1 MILMTNNLSNS
12 SLLHCRLLETSLGCS
27 ITIEYE
33 KIEWQEDIQ
42 CIIRFHGR
50 HCLSSMFPIEITRDG
65 RIQTNFVY
73 KDVGEIMAIG
83 IELLSNKDIG
93 LYIKWIEISIP
104 RKSYL
109 QRFDVQRWLHSNIGD
124 GRTRLILTPNQ
135 LPGYVPKRMLENI
148 EQPKRDNVKY
158 MLLIEISQ
166 AKGNVDGSMLSI
178 DLIGKYGRTSAHRIN
193 MKYNTII
200 PLEIRTRPNIFEL
213 TMLDIGLL
221 YEYQIKLENNKHNDG
236 AYFLSTMYIYRKQY
250 YEVNIQQ
257 WIENDQT
264 LNGHIR
270 LLDMPITSTL
280 FNQVQSKSSF
290 ILWITGS
297 DLITKEI
304 TLPIEFKFNCQ
315 NTIINP
321 VEETITIRADFVSVL
336 ALSTTCIMPLNSITL
351 GYNRKLIDYCI
362 GKEIVILNVF
372 QGQHFY
378 FQYDNELPKSINDMD
393 FYSFTLKK
401 NVLSSVA
408 HHSKQYVIS
417 MLTSENNLSEKHTI
431 KIVLR
436 GERGLTT
443 MLSLHN
449 SSWNKIPF
457 RPKHKDK
464 FLLLASDIGKI
475 IGLTIFHASEEAK
488 FNFDIIEIFVP
499 DTKACIRLDGKYE
512 IFSEIIDFNC
522 QESQIVYIVQIKS
535 GFSTL
540 NETADIILTLI
551 GEESSIEW
559 ILLTC
564 DDDTKPFRTGQ
575 LDTFYIPTKR
585 LGKIRAVNISCSNV
599 NSNCKWFCEMIY
611 VHDTVFNIKSN
622 YIINRWCGD
631 YHESDFIDTLN
642 TTSKTTLIQPAST
655 KLLTTFLM
663 TIKSGIRTI
672 TNPSLTPSIY
682 VFFAG
687 QFGSSP
693 IIHLNELTDRMD
705 LFQSLEIDEFSF
717 TIPDTG
723 MPDTMRIWN
732 TEDLAP
738 WTCEYIDIK
747 NINNSKTVH
756 FPMGVD
762 LQKVDSLFPSYIDL
776 EVDIGRVTLSLP
788 GPRNDAAYPSYQL
801 IIRTKEAINTK
812 DSLVNIQIK
821 GDKNQSKLIPLIES
835 DNDYSFETEKT
846 STFFLY
852 GICSLGELKEIS
864 IYFDGNH
871 TNTKW
876 ICEYIIIYD
885 YLNNQYYGTK
895 INTDVIYG
903 KYKLGIIKNI
913 DPKNLNQELDRIETE
928 LIDEKVRESDPI
940 YRILYKTQANVLT
953 NITRNAEILIR
964 LVGDESTSFFP
975 LEHNRPLISGS
986 INESFYR
993 GNEYINGLNKIDL
1006 QLLDNDNTRW
1016 ACESIEIQN
1025 LLTDDIVIFPI
1036 NDIIE
1041 ATIKTDITNKKIT
1054 TWKSGFKSGI
1064 VYFIRVRTGYQ
1075 GASLNFRFGSVYLSL
1090 KLYGDS
1096 GVSNEI
1102 SLRIPLEQLYY
1113 LKCNQTDTFE
1123 IGQMISV
1130 VGQITSID
1138 IYHNGKKEDFWHINW
1153 INITDITT
1161 NKSFHF
1167 TIEKYLNKDLGTNSK
1182 VLHIPADI
1190 SIRKSEN
1197 GFDSIPNYAIRIK
1210 TGTQTPLHT
1219 EETNESSAV
1228 SIVLIDPVNDSVR
1241 IPLKRINSSVRSI
1254 FQPGQE
1260 DRFDVTIIPMLELKV
1275 LQIYFNGTFPWFCER
1290 ITVIDQISGLSYR
1303 FDVEQWFIENTYDNP
1318 INIFGQREDD
1328 IGWIYFVTVKTQAVL
1343 PVQTSLRG
1351 KILLSI
1357 YGEYASLNDAILGS
1371 GRLMH
1376 GLFHAGGEDIIEL
1389 KSNKRLGE
1397 INSIELHL
1405 EVAEWQSW
1413 LCDMIEIIDS
1423 TANWDFLSRTM
1434 ITKTYKFPINR
1445 WLGAHAMDKR
1455 TVIHSLINQE
1465 PGYAKMPTYIIHI
1478 LTGTKNMNNESDI
1491 PINVYLQLFCTIS
1504 NNVYGPILLDKSSN
1518 NTQPFRKG
1526 QIDEF
1531 YINDLSYCGE
1541 IKKIRLWHDGGKT
1554 ISWHCEWIKITNVH
1568 KNEIYEFS
1576 VEKILD
1582 EDLEEGSSNLILYSE
1597 KKDEM
1602 NESELATPQSIIS

>member
-1 MILMTNNLSNS
+1 M
-12 SLLHCRLLETSLGCS
+12 
-27 ITIEYE
+27 
-33 KIEWQEDIQ
+33 
-42 CIIRFHGR
+42 
-50 HCLSSMFPIEITRDG
+50 
-65 RIQTNFVY
+65 NFVY
-73 KDVGEIMAIG
+73 KDVGEIIAIE
-83 IELLSNKDIG
+83 IELLSNKDVG

-109 QRFDVQRWLHSNIGD
+109 QRFDVQRWLHSNMGD

-135 LPGYVPKRMLENI
+135 LPGYVPKKMIENI
-148 EQPKRDNVKY
+148 EPPKRDNVKY

-178 DLIGKYGRTSAHRIN
+178 DLIGRYGRTSAHRIN
-193 MKYNTII
+193 MKYNKII
-200 PLEIRTRPNIFEL
+200 PLEIRTRPNNFDL
-213 TMLDIGLL
+213 TMLDVGLL
-221 YEYQIKLENNKHNDG
+221 HEYQLKLENKQNDG
-236 AYFLSTMYIYRKQY
+236 AYFISTIYIYL
-250 YEVNIQQ
+250 NIQQ
-257 WIENDQT
+257 WIENGQT

-290 ILWITGS
+290 ILWITSS

-315 NTIINP
+315 NTITNP
-321 VEETITIRADFVSVL
+321 IEETITIRADFVSVL
-336 ALSTTCIMPLNSITL
+336 ALSTACTMPLNSITL

-372 QGQHFY
+372 QGQHLY
-378 FQYDNELPKSINDMD
+378 FQYDNELPKSINDID
-393 FYSFTLKK
+393 FYSFILEK
-401 NVLSSVA
+401 NVLSSIA
-408 HHSKQYVIS
+408 HHSKHYIIS
-417 MLTSENNLSEKHTI
+417 ILTSENNLSEKHTI

-449 SSWNKIPF
+449 SSWNTIPF
-457 RPKHKDK
+457 KPKHKDK

-475 IGLTIFHASEEAK
+475 IGLTMFHASEEAK

-499 DTKACIRLDGKYE
+499 DTKACIRLQGKYE
-512 IFSEIIDFNC
+512 IYNEIIDFNC

-559 ILLTC
+559 MLLTC

-631 YHESDFIDTLN
+631 HHESDFINTLN
-642 TTSKTTLIQPAST
+642 ITSKTTLIQPAST
-655 KLLTTFLM
+655 KLLTTFLI
-663 TIKSGIRTI
+663 TIKTGIRTI
-672 TNPSLTPSIY
+672 TNPMLTPSIY

-693 IIHLNELTDRMD
+693 TIHLNELTDRID
-705 LFQSLEIDEFSF
+705 LFQSLEIDEFTF

-723 MPDTMRIWN
+723 MPDIMRIWN

-762 LQKVDSLFPSYIDL
+762 LQKIDSLFPSYIDL

-788 GPRNDAAYPSYQL
+788 GPRDDAAYPSYQL
-801 IIRTKEAINTK
+801 IIRTNEATNIK

-821 GDKNQSKLIPLIES
+821 GDKNQSKLISLIEN
-835 DNDYSFETEKT
+835 DNDYSFEAEKI
-846 STFFLY
+846 SKFFLY

-864 IYFDGNH
+864 IYFNENH
-871 TNTKW
+871 QNTKW

-895 INTDVIYG
+895 INNNVTYG
-903 KYKLGIIKNI
+903 KYKLGIIKNM
-913 DPKNLNQELDRIETE
+913 DPNILN
-928 LIDEKVRESDPI
+928 PI
-940 YRILYKTQANVLT
+940 YRILYRTQTNVLT

-964 LVGDESTSFFP
+964 LIGDESTSFFP
-975 LEHNRPLISGS
+975 LEHHRPLIFGS

-1006 QLLDNDNTRW
+1006 QLLDNDNTQW

-1025 LLTDDIVIFPI
+1025 LSTDDIVVFPI

-1041 ATIKTDITNKKIT
+1041 ATIKTDVTNQKIT

-1075 GASLNFRFGSVYLSL
+1075 GASLNFRFGSVYLLL

-1102 SLRIPLEQLYY
+1102 PLRIPLEQLYY

-1153 INITDITT
+1153 INIIDVTT

-1182 VLHIPADI
+1182 VLHIPADV

-1219 EETNESSAV
+1219 EETNELSAV
-1228 SIVLIDPVNDSVR
+1228 SIVLIDPVNDSAR
-1241 IPLKRINSSVRSI
+1241 IPLKRINNSVRSI

-1260 DRFDVTIIPMLELKV
+1260 DRFDISITPMLELKV

-1290 ITVIDQISGLSYR
+1290 ITITDQISGLSYR
-1303 FDVEQWFIENTYDNP
+1303 FDVEQWFTENIYDNP
-1318 INIFGQREDD
+1318 VNIFGQREDD
-1328 IGWIYFVTVKTQAVL
+1328 IG
-1343 PVQTSLRG
+1343 TS
-1351 KILLSI
+1351 S
-1357 YGEYASLNDAILGS
+1357 
-1371 GRLMH
+1371 
-1376 GLFHAGGEDIIEL
+1376 
-1389 KSNKRLGE
+1389 
-1397 INSIELHL
+1397 
-1405 EVAEWQSW
+1405 
-1413 LCDMIEIIDS
+1413 
-1423 TANWDFLSRTM
+1423 
-1434 ITKTYKFPINR
+1434 
-1445 WLGAHAMDKR
+1445 
-1455 TVIHSLINQE
+1455 
-1465 PGYAKMPTYIIHI
+1465 
-1478 LTGTKNMNNESDI
+1478 
-1491 PINVYLQLFCTIS
+1491 
-1504 NNVYGPILLDKSSN
+1504 
-1518 NTQPFRKG
+1518 
-1526 QIDEF
+1526 
-1531 YINDLSYCGE
+1531 
-1541 IKKIRLWHDGGKT
+1541 
-1554 ISWHCEWIKITNVH
+1554 
-1568 KNEIYEFS
+1568 
-1576 VEKILD
+1576 
-1582 EDLEEGSSNLILYSE
+1582 
-1597 KKDEM
+1597 
-1602 NESELATPQSIIS
+1602 